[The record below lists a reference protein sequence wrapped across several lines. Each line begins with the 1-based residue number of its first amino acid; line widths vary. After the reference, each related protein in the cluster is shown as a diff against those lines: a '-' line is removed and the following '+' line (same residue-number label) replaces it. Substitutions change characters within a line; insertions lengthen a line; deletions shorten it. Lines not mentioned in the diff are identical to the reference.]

1 MAMNNYDPS
10 TGQVYREW
18 TVAGRISASSDHD
31 WSRRRPYPQFRPRGP
46 RGPRS
51 LTDMAVNVIADN
63 IGDVSEELLGAMPV
77 QLVWRIWRFLE
88 ARGVSLHAWKLFS
101 ALLLRE
107 DDEKSLGLYR
117 FRQHI
122 CHPNVSDL
130 KWYTKP
136 LTSLTTEFIT
146 HLVLSGGSEFTVHD
160 MLSLAD
166 LKNLGVLEI
175 IQPADETGGYF
186 PDVSDNLIRGWTETQ
201 DPFPMLRILRIWG
214 DRSTSKNCLRWVAK
228 FPSLA
233 LFDVTGS
240 KKGWG
245 NPMEEAAEA
254 GWTVTDL
261 SGGQENSLLKNLML
275 LVPDEH
281 VNKTRDS
288 IKSVD
293 ADLVTLCSDSQC
305 AIKFVPNREA
315 PPLLDYLT
323 DTGKVYLPSWDPD
336 AALREAGACHGVAFE
351 AWAFWLYSF
360 LGQLS
365 GDIDMANQGLF
376 VDKQAVAGPFVLPSR
391 PMACLFLGHSG
402 RGGISSKPS
411 YVSRGLFST
420 TRYIFTRQMDAS
432 RYNKEK
438 FDDQQEEENAH
449 GLGQGHRPGKSSH
462 ALNNGFRMANPRPT
476 QKRKLLHEM
485 LHSLSR

>member
-1 MAMNNYDPS
+1 MNNYYDPS

-18 TVAGRISASSDHD
+18 TVARRFSVSSGRD
-31 WSRRRPYPQFRPRGP
+31 WWRRRPYPQFRPRGAW
-46 RGPRS
+46 GPRP
-51 LTDMAVNVIADN
+51 LVDMAINVIADN
-63 IGDVSEELLGAMPV
+63 IGDVSEELLGAMPA

-101 ALLLRE
+101 TVLLRE
-107 DDEKSLGLYR
+107 DDEKSLGLYL

-122 CHPNVSDL
+122 CHADESAL
-130 KWYTKP
+130 SSYTKP
-136 LTSLTTEFIT
+136 LMSLTTEFVT
-146 HLVLSGGSEFTVHD
+146 HLVLGGGADFPVCELVR
-160 MLSLAD
+160 LAD
-166 LKNLGVLEI
+166 MKNLGVLEL
-175 IQPADETGGYF
+175 IQPADETGGHF
-186 PDVSDNLIRGWTETQ
+186 SDVSDNLIRGWTEAAE

-214 DRSTSKNCLRWVAK
+214 DRFTSKNCLRWVAK

-233 LFDVTGS
+233 LFDVTGP
-240 KKGWG
+240 KRGWDD
-245 NPMEEAAEA
+245 PMEEAAEA
-254 GWTVTDL
+254 GFQVTDL

-293 ADLVTLCSDSQC
+293 ADLVTLSSDSQC
-305 AIKFVPNREA
+305 AIKFVPNGEA

-336 AALREAGACHGVAFE
+336 AASRQAGACHGVAFE

-365 GDIDMANQGLF
+365 GDMDMVNQGLS

-402 RGGISSKPS
+402 RGGIASSPPS

-420 TRYIFTRQMDAS
+420 TRYIFTRKMDAS
-432 RYNKEK
+432 RYIKEK
-438 FDDQQEEENAH
+438 SDGQEEEYAH
-449 GLGQGHRPGKSSH
+449 GHGHGHRHGRFGRCCGYSSRSG
-462 ALNNGFRMANPRPT
+462 NNRT
-476 QKRKLLHEM
+476 LQKRKQLHEV
-485 LHSLSR
+485 LHSLSG